1 MYEIQEYR
9 PGDEKA
15 AIALLVIVAL
25 LVAVFSIGY
34 MLGIRNAGAGVHDN
48 GNGIEPIRNELGT
61 AAEHQREIT
70 SGLEGAVA
78 GSHAAAERAGRI
90 EEAAVRSEAAVGE
103 AGRLIDECQQTL
115 GRIRNRGQAGKA
127 AH

>member
-25 LVAVFSIGY
+25 LVAAGSIGY
-34 MLGIRNAGAGVHDN
+34 MLGIRNAGTGVSDN

-61 AAEHQREIT
+61 AIGNQHTIT
-70 SGLEGAVA
+70 DGLKSAV
-78 GSHAAAERAGRI
+78 GRSDSIEERSNRIEERAG
-90 EEAAVRSEAAVGE
+90 AAAQSVGE
-103 AGRLIDECQQTL
+103 AGRLIDECQQII
-115 GRIRNRGQAGKA
+115 GRIRNRGQTRTA

>member
-1 MYEIQEYR
+1 MYDFSELRPTNKEIA
-9 PGDEKA
+9 A
-15 AIALLVIVAL
+15 AILIVFAV

-103 AGRLIDECQQTL
+103 AGRLIDECQQIIGTV
-115 GRIRNRGQAGKA
+115 RNRGKTGAVKN
-127 AH
+127 

>member
-1 MYEIQEYR
+1 MYDISDLEPANKEI
-9 PGDEKA
+9 A
-15 AIALLVIVAL
+15 MLIIIVF
-25 LVAVFSIGY
+25 VFMCVVFGAGY
-34 MLGIRNAGAGVHDN
+34 MLGLRNAGTGVSDN

-70 SGLEGAVA
+70 GGLEGAVA
-78 GSHAAAERAGRI
+78 GSYAAAERAGRI
-90 EEAAVRSEAAVGE
+90 EEAAIRSEAAVGE